1 MPYQKLNWEYSEEE
15 KLELDELN
23 LDDARLKL
31 KRQLN
36 HHAKEHYIKEVER
49 LEHSI
54 KTRIEKLTD
63 KKI

>member
-15 KLELDELN
+15 KLELDELS
-23 LDDARLKL
+23 LSEAQLKL

-36 HHAKEHYIKEVER
+36 HHSKEYYTKEVER

-54 KTRIEKLTD
+54 KARIEKLTN
-63 KKI
+63 K